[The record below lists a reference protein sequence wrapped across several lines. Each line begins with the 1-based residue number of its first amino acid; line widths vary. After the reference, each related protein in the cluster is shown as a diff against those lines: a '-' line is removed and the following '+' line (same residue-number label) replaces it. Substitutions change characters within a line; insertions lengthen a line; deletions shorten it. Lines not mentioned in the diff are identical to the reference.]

1 MTVAPGRSRRKLPL
15 LFTRTAL
22 MLAAVLLLLS
32 GSAGEPAFAQ
42 GVPVLRVLNWQ
53 GYGSDE
59 PWAIETFESRYGVKV
74 VHDYFTSEE
83 ELLTKLRTSPGV
95 YDVVLPNNAYV
106 PAAVREGLLQPIDP
120 SRLENFPDLSP
131 RFQNIPDFVIDGQ
144 HYAIPWTW
152 GVTAFVYH
160 PERVA
165 EAPDSLQAL
174 WDPAFRNRVAWVDD
188 SLTSVQLVAIAT
200 GQDPNAP
207 EDLDAIRERFDALKH
222 QIRTFWNSEDQFNR
236 LFAAGTFDIGIY
248 WSGSAARARSVFGLP
263 MEFVIPKEG
272 AIAWLDGWAIPQ
284 GAPNPDLAHRWID
297 YMISPEFYV
306 RFDTEVGAPASANA
320 KAMAMLPPDAFN
332 RRVLGDPAVLQRI
345 IFQTP
350 VSEEARRLYLE
361 MWEEAKARMVM

>member
-1 MTVAPGRSRRKLPL
+1 MTVVPGRRSRKLSI
-15 LFTRTAL
+15 LFSR
-22 MLAAVLLLLS
+22 AAVLLAAVALLF
-32 GSAGEPAFAQ
+32 SAMAAAPASAQ
-42 GVPVLRVLNWQ
+42 STPVLRVLNWQ

-59 PWAIETFESRYGVKV
+59 PWAIAAFEARYGVKV

-106 PAAVREGLLQPIDP
+106 PGAVQEGLLQPIDP
-120 SRLENFPDLSP
+120 SLLENFPDLSP
-131 RFQNIPDFVIDGQ
+131 RFQNVPDFIHEGK

-165 EAPDSLQAL
+165 EAPDSLQVL
-174 WDPAFRNRVAWVDD
+174 WDPAFKNRVAWVDD

-207 EDLDAIRERFDALKH
+207 DNLDVIRDRFLGLKD

-272 AIAWLDGWAIPQ
+272 AIAWLDGWAIPA
-284 GAPNPDLAHRWID
+284 GAPNPDLAHKWID

-306 RFDTEVGAPASANA
+306 RFDTEVGAPASANG
-320 KAMAMLPPDAFN
+320 KAMGMLPPDAFN
-332 RRVLGDPAVLQRI
+332 RRVLGDPDVLQRI

-350 VSEEARRLYLE
+350 LSEEDRRLYLE